1 MISKTKS
8 IGIIGGGMLGMAL
21 SYRLK
26 QHGNE
31 VTLFEAAKE
40 VGGLTAAW
48 KLNDFTWDK
57 FYHVILLSDLNLREL
72 LKELDLENEI
82 NWVETKTGFYT
93 DGKLYSMSNAI
104 EFLLFPPINLLDRIR
119 LGLTIFIASRIKDW
133 KKLEKIPVEK
143 WLQKWSGKRTFNK
156 IWLPLLRAKLGESY
170 KDTSAAFIWATIQRM
185 YSARKEG
192 LKKEM
197 FGYVPGG
204 YSRIINKFYQRLKEN
219 GVSIKTGYL
228 AKKIQ
233 TLENG
238 VITVEFENGET
249 QKLDEVIMTI
259 PSNIIQKICPFL
271 TETEKE
277 KLENVKYLGV
287 VCASVVLRKP
297 LDKYYVTNIT
307 DSFAPFTG
315 VIEMSALVDK
325 KEFNEKSL
333 VYLPK
338 YVLPDDL
345 IFSRSD
351 EEIKEEFIKA
361 LLKMY
366 PHITAEDILSFNI
379 AKAKYV
385 FALSTINYSENV
397 PPVKTSVPGVYILNS
412 SHIVN
417 GTLNVNETLELIK
430 QKVNEIFEAITK
442 EKLLTELE

>member
-1 MISKTKS
+1 MTGKTKS
-8 IGIIGGGMLGMAL
+8 IGIIGGGMLGMTL
-21 SYRLK
+21 SYRLR
-26 QHGNE
+26 QQGYE

-57 FYHVILLSDLNLREL
+57 FYHVILLSDLNLRDL
-72 LKELDLENEI
+72 LKELNLENEI
-82 NWVETKTGFYT
+82 KWVETKTGFYT

-104 EFLLFPPINLLDRIR
+104 EFILFPPINLMDRLR
-119 LGLTIFIASRIKDW
+119 LGITIFIASKIKNW
-133 KKLEKIPVEK
+133 GKLEKIPVEK
-143 WLQKWSGKRTFNK
+143 WLQQWSGKRTFNK
-156 IWLPLLRAKLGESY
+156 IWLPLLRAKLGENY

-204 YSRIINKFYQRLKEN
+204 YSRIINRYYQLLEEK
-219 GVSIKTGYL
+219 GVNIKTGYL
-228 AKKIQ
+228 AKKVQ
-233 TLENG
+233 PLETG
-238 VITVEFENGET
+238 EICVKFENGET
-249 QKLDEVIMTI
+249 KKLDEVILTV
-259 PSNIIQKICPFL
+259 PSNIIQKICPDL
-271 TETEKE
+271 TEIEKE
-277 KLENVKYLGV
+277 KLEKVKYLGV

-325 KEFNEKSL
+325 KEFDGKNL

-338 YVLPDDL
+338 YVLPDDP
-345 IFSRSD
+345 IFTKPD
-351 EEIKEEFIKA
+351 EEIKKEFTNA

-366 PHITAEDILSFNI
+366 PHINKDDILSFNI

-385 FALSTINYSENV
+385 FALSTISYSENL
-397 PPVKTSVPGVYILNS
+397 PPVKTSLPGVYILNS

-417 GTLNVNETLELIK
+417 GTLNVNETLELVK
-430 QKVNEIFEAITK
+430 KKFP
-442 EKLLTELE
+442 ELINIL